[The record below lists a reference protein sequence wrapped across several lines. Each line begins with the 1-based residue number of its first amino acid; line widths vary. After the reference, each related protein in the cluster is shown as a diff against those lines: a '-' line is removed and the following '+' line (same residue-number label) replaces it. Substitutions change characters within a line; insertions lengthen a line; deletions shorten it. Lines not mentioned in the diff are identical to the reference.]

1 MSKIKLTQENEPNGK
16 IYLND
21 DNTAEKYVCLKKI
34 PYNEN
39 NKGKSGYFFGQGK
52 DGDKY
57 GYGGLGVIAFI
68 AILIAFLNY
77 MEYKDG
83 TVITNIIHIFGFSF
97 YNIIF
102 LLLVFVPAPLG
113 YQFWLGRCKND
124 HPGKIDGVVNH
135 LLAAMPF
142 IASII
147 LVIYPASVV
156 LSVGGGSIPAEYRTA
171 LIGIAGVCGL
181 YSALEYWPSYIKN
194 YMSHKSCQIGAA
206 KLDKPNYFHL
216 AFFAGLALIAGLV
229 LVIAGTWIWMTVTQK
244 IAVQYGLNPIGI
256 LRNLL
261 ISLGLVLTNI
271 FGGLRIYEVND
282 HKIDISN

>member
-83 TVITNIIHIFGFSF
+83 NVITNIIHIFGFSF

-147 LVIYPASVV
+147 LVIYPASLI
-156 LSVGGGSIPAEYRTA
+156 LSGNLTNKWHKYA
-171 LIGIAGVCGL
+171 LITICGVFGFH
-181 YSALEYWPSYIKN
+181 SATEYWPAFIKN
-194 YMSHKSCQIGAA
+194 TVSYKSCVTGTGTFSPTVTNLLFYLAYAA
-206 KLDKPNYFHL
+206 
-216 AFFAGLALIAGLV
+216 IAGFIIL
-229 LVIAGTWIWMTVTQK
+229 LSLSWFYLAIIERK
-244 IAVQYGLNPIGI
+244 IDAIHGLNPIGLI
-256 LRNLL
+256 RNLL
-261 ISLGLVLTNI
+261 ITLGLVLTNL
-271 FGGLRIYEVND
+271 FGGLKLYEAQD
-282 HKIDISN
+282 YKIGFSN

>member
-1 MSKIKLTQENEPNGK
+1 MSKIKLTQENENGK
-16 IYLND
+16 IYMND
-21 DNTAEKYVCLKKI
+21 ENTDEKYVCLKKF
-34 PYNEN
+34 PYNKA
-39 NKGKSGYFFGQGK
+39 NKDNDGWFFGQGK
-52 DGDKY
+52 KGQLR
-57 GYGGLGVIAFI
+57 GFIGLGVIVFI

-83 TVITNIIHIFGFSF
+83 SVITNIIHIFGFSF

-102 LLLVFVPAPLG
+102 LLLVFVSAPLG
-113 YQFWLGRCKND
+113 FQFWLGRCQND
-124 HPGKIDGVVNH
+124 HPGKIDGGLDH

-156 LSVGGGSIPAEYRTA
+156 LSVGGGSMPAEYRTA

-194 YMSHKSCQIGAA
+194 YMSHKSCQIGVE
-206 KLDKPNYFHL
+206 KFDKPNYFHL
-216 AFFAGLALIAGLV
+216 GFFLGLALIAGLV
-229 LVIAGTWIWMTVTQK
+229 LVIAGTWIWMAVTKK

-261 ISLGLVLTNI
+261 ISLGLVLTNV
-271 FGGLRIYEVND
+271 FGGLRIYEVD
-282 HKIDISN
+282 DQIDISN